1 MILCRIPHS
10 LSLLRARLL
19 ECICGASCLSNLLM
33 PRAAA
38 DSGYAFP
45 RLPTCL
51 PSNGHWDC
59 AQLPTSR
66 ATLQYL
72 SSHMSFYRALWG
84 CLWSICPGVELW
96 SLICLIWQ
104 SCQIAVQNYTSP
116 PFPSAFPESSYNL
129 LSTLTHGMYLIFPSL
144 IGVKWHLKLL

>member
-10 LSLLRARLL
+10 FSSLRARLL
-19 ECICGASCLSNLLM
+19 GCIHAASCLSNLLM

-38 DSGYAFP
+38 DSGYASPCPLTRFP
-45 RLPTCL
+45 
-51 PSNGHWDC
+51 SDGHWDC
-59 AQLPTSR
+59 AQLPISR

-72 SSHMSFYRALWG
+72 SLHMSFYGALWG

-104 SCQIAVQNYTSP
+104 SCQIAVQNYTSL
-116 PFPSAFPESSYNL
+116 PFPFLESSYNL